1 MLRRLTP
8 ALLPA
13 VLVIATLAACG
24 GHSSA
29 SADPAAAMKTAEQQL
44 ASTPGVVLALST
56 GDLPDGVQGVKA
68 ASGTVTDAPAFDGKL
83 DVVISAGSFSVP
95 VKAVDNKVYAEVP
108 LTFGWSEV
116 KPSDY
121 GAPDPAQLISAD
133 NGIPAILSATT
144 GLKKNGQVR
153 GGPDHKE
160 VLTSYTGTVPG
171 DAVAHLIPG
180 ASGTFEATYDVT
192 SGGELRQASLTG
204 VFYSGKPPMTYD
216 LMLTDYGTSKD
227 ITAP

>member
-8 ALLPA
+8 ALLAA
-13 VLVIATLAACG
+13 VLAVPALAGCG
-24 GHSSA
+24 GGSSDGG
-29 SADPAAAMKTAEQQL
+29 DPATAMKTAEQKL
-44 ASTPGVVLALST
+44 TSTSGVLLDLST
-56 GDLPDGVQGVKA
+56 SDLPDGVQGVKS

-95 VKAVDNKVYAEVP
+95 VRSVDGKVYAEVP

-133 NGIPAILSATT
+133 NGIPAILAATT
-144 GLKKNGQVR
+144 GLKKTGQVR

-160 VLTSYTGTVPG
+160 VLTSYSGTVPG

-180 ASGTFEATYDVT
+180 ASGTFDATYDVT
-192 SGGELRQASLTG
+192 SDGELRQASLTG
-204 VFYSGKPPMTYD
+204 VFYSGKPSMTYS